1 MATLYIDTKQRLV
14 FTPPQTVGTLLQQAG
29 VSFALPCGGQGKCGK
44 CAAQVRGALSAM
56 TEGERAVLGEEKAQ
70 AGFRLCCRAVA
81 EGDIYVT
88 APQQS
93 EHERAMHVQSSG
105 VFYRKETDGKEGL
118 GFAVDIGTTTVV
130 AYLYRLADGE
140 LLAQSTAPNPQRS
153 FGADVISRMQHAMDG
168 QGEALAAAIR
178 GCLAELF
185 ANALKEAGFAV
196 QDVRSAVIAG
206 NTAMLYFLL
215 QLPVQSIA
223 FAPFQQDEWFGRAV
237 AAKTLQLGLAEDTP
251 VYLVRSIGAYVGGDI
266 TAAALSCLLDER
278 EGAHLL
284 IDIGT
289 NGEMLLANG
298 GTLTG
303 CSTAAGPALEGAG
316 ISCGTTASPGAVN
329 RVDFENGTFRFTT
342 IADAAPTGLCG
353 TGVLDLLAALLDA
366 GIVDG
371 TGRLLAEGH
380 GFEQHIRTVDALP
393 AFCLPDTDIVF
404 TSADVRAVQMAKAA
418 IAAGIDTLLA
428 NAGIG
433 ADALQTLFLAGGFG
447 SFVRTESAA
456 RIGLIPES
464 LMGKTV
470 VLGNASGTGAA
481 MMLLCDAQR
490 ERSEALA
497 KAAVCTDL
505 ASDMG
510 FITAYTDAM
519 FFKTN

>member
-1 MATLYIDTKQRLV
+1 
-14 FTPPQTVGTLLQQAG
+14 
-29 VSFALPCGGQGKCGK
+29 
-44 CAAQVRGALSAM
+44 
-56 TEGERAVLGEEKAQ
+56 
-70 AGFRLCCRAVA
+70 
-81 EGDIYVT
+81 
-88 APQQS
+88 
-93 EHERAMHVQSSG
+93 
-105 VFYRKETDGKEGL
+105 
-118 GFAVDIGTTTVV
+118 
-130 AYLYRLADGE
+130 
-140 LLAQSTAPNPQRS
+140 
-153 FGADVISRMQHAMDG
+153 
-168 QGEALAAAIR
+168 LAAAIR
-178 GCLAELF
+178 GCLAQLF
-185 ANALKEAGFAV
+185 AAALQNAGCAA

-206 NTAMLYFLL
+206 NTAMLYFLM

-223 FAPFQQDEWFGRAV
+223 FAPFRQDEWFGRAV
-237 AAKTLQLGLAEDTP
+237 DAAQLQLGLAEGTP

-266 TAAALSCLLDER
+266 TAAALSCLLAER
-278 EGAHLL
+278 QGAHLL

-289 NGEMLLANG
+289 NGEMLLALDG
-298 GTLTG
+298 ALTG

-329 RVDFENGTFRFTT
+329 RVDFENGSFRFTT
-342 IADAAPTGLCG
+342 VADAAPTGLCG

-380 GFEQHIRTVDALP
+380 GVEQHIRTVDALP

-428 NAGIG
+428 NAGIA

-456 RIGLIPES
+456 RIGLIPQS
-464 LMGKTV
+464 LADKTV

-481 MMLLCDAQR
+481 MMLLCDEER
-490 ERSEALA
+490 VRSEQLA
-497 KAAVCTDL
+497 GGAVCTDL